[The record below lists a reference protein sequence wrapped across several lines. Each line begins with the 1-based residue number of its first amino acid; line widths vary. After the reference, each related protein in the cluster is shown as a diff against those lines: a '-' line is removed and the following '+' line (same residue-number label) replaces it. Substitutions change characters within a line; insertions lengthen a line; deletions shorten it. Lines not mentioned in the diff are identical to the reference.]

1 MHPQFTQRSRRNAA
15 AYEYPVSLSQG
26 KGKSKAKPSPAKTE
40 QATPKKEFSYE
51 LLEEYGQMVHNKRE
65 AVEESWGKPKKSEP
79 PKEMEAFTD
88 VVAYKKN
95 DELIR
100 VWYRFGE
107 VAGVMVPGV
116 PNNDKVIT
124 AVINTLPGEDTW
136 KNVTKASSA
145 SNIYD
150 SKYNLYHAT
159 GSEIAAWV
167 SRGANSMVPLEKAIS
182 SKTSTP
188 LGPTCCTRKNSA
200 ASSTLA

>member
-1 MHPQFTQRSRRNAA
+1 
-15 AYEYPVSLSQG
+15 
-26 KGKSKAKPSPAKTE
+26 
-40 QATPKKEFSYE
+40 
-51 LLEEYGQMVHNKRE
+51 
-65 AVEESWGKPKKSEP
+65 
-79 PKEMEAFTD
+79 MEAFID

-124 AVINTLPGEDTW
+124 AVINTLSGEDTW

-167 SRGANSMVPLEKAIS
+167 SRGANSMVLVGESDFVKDFDTAWAKMLHKKKFG
-182 SKTSTP
+182 SK
-188 LGPTCCTRKNSA
+188 
-200 ASSTLA
+200 